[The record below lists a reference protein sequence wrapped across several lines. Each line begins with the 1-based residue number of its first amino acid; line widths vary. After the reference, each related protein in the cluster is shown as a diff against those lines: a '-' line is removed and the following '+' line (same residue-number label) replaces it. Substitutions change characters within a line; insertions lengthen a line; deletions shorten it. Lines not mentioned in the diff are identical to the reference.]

1 MYLFLCIVHN
11 LQQVTSPFTFT
22 ESNAN
27 IWFLFNLQV
36 ADTITVMELK
46 KEIAKALSVPVPR
59 QKILLVGRALVD
71 DKTLSSYPTI
81 KNGTKLT
88 VVIKEP
94 EALKDVMQKI
104 FKKFYSE
111 TQSDVLAKEFMVDF
125 EKRLEQLSLDDIE
138 RMATYFLDRDRQLY
152 GET

>member
-11 LQQVTSPFTFT
+11 LQQVTSSFTFT